1 LFRAGSGVLAT
12 RIRSKFAF
20 ALSVTTL
27 SAAAVMATAA
37 QADVVSLASNGFEVR
52 HTVHVATSAD
62 KAYAVLVTPS
72 RWWASDHTFSGNAAN
87 LVLDA
92 RAGGCWC
99 ENFPDGGSVQHLQVV
114 YVSPG
119 KILRM
124 RGALGPF
131 QSLAVDGVMTWTLKS
146 APNGTDITVTYA
158 LGGYVKDG
166 FDMLSKAADRVIT
179 EQADHLKR
187 LIDG

>member
-1 LFRAGSGVLAT
+1 M
-12 RIRSKFAF
+12 RIHGKFWF
-20 ALSVTTL
+20 ALSF
-27 SAAAVMATAA
+27 AAMMATAA
-37 QADVVSLASNGFEVR
+37 QAEVVSVAANGFEVR

-99 ENFPDGGSVQHLQVV
+99 ENLPDGGSVQHLQVV

-124 RGALGPF
+124 RGSLGPF
-131 QSLAVDGVMTWTLKS
+131 QALAVDGVMTWTLKS
-146 APNGTDITVTYA
+146 APNGLPNGLPNGTDITVTYA

-166 FDMLSKAADRVIT
+166 FDTLSKAADRVIA
-179 EQADHLKR
+179 EQADRLQK